1 MFRNG
6 FEEKVRKFVKNGG
19 IFVATYWSGIV
30 DDTDRCFL
38 GGVPHGLMDVLGIRS
53 MEIDG
58 LYDWEK
64 NSLIPVSDNL
74 LGLDRTYTC
83 KYLCDLVEL
92 RGAEAVMTYGDDFY
106 AGYPALTVNA
116 YGDGQ
121 AWYVAADAEKEFQVE
136 FLRRI
141 AEKAGISC
149 GVEGEIPEG
158 LEITTRENSE
168 ATYYIYQNWGSQTVE
183 IPLPKGE
190 IQTLYGETEKGLEPY
205 GLAVLKV

>member
-1 MFRNG
+1 
-6 FEEKVRKFVKNGG
+6 
-19 IFVATYWSGIV
+19 
-30 DDTDRCFL
+30 
-38 GGVPHGLMDVLGIRS
+38 
-53 MEIDG
+53 
-58 LYDWEK
+58 
-64 NSLIPVSDNL
+64 
-74 LGLDRTYTC
+74 
-83 KYLCDLVEL
+83 
-92 RGAEAVMTYGDDFY
+92 MTYGDDFY
-106 AGYPALTVNA
+106 AGYPALTVNT

-168 ATYYIYQNWGSQTVE
+168 ATYYIYQNWGSQTEE

-190 IQTLYGETEKGLEPY
+190 IQTVYGETEKGLEPY